1 MDDGVNV
8 FEYCGRGGIEN
19 WGLSHLRLFG
29 CDGICLEWCLWLL
42 LVGVGR
48 KHGDEQTQCKWQFLL
63 TSGSS
68 KTPLLAPYP

>member
-48 KHGDEQTQCKWQFLL
+48 KHGDEQTQWQFLL
-63 TSGSS
+63 ISGSS